1 MDLGRGVLL
10 GLIATAAAA
19 CAADTTTGTEPPADE
34 AGDADLVVEGAD
46 DKADDLN
53 GVGFRIR
60 WNGRVGYSDEPDR
73 TLWRDSTRVV
83 SIADGVIELEATSYP
98 YFEGPHGIGGIRLPR
113 STWVPRADASSEEII
128 AEAVD
133 AAVFGR
139 VLGEGD
145 GDLELREVGV
155 VAYVKIDGSDRHI
168 LRCESAVRT
177 QNYWQSL
184 SIDYDSGVVRAGDED
199 DGRVYSFEEC
209 GLPSDARLDF
219 VIYALPIRWRQ
230 LVPGELYAF
239 EMLVD
244 QR

>member
-1 MDLGRGVLL
+1 M
-10 GLIATAAAA
+10 
-19 CAADTTTGTEPPADE
+19 TGGEALADE
-34 AGDADLVVEGAD
+34 APNADLVVEGAD
-46 DKADDLN
+46 EKADDLN

-98 YFEGPHGIGGIRLPR
+98 YFEGPHGVGGIRLPR

-133 AAVFGR
+133 AAVTGR
-139 VLGEGD
+139 VLGLGEGD
-145 GDLELREVGV
+145 VELREVGV
-155 VAYVKIDGSDRHI
+155 VAYVKVDGGDRHI
-168 LRCESAVRT
+168 LRCESEART
-177 QNYWQSL
+177 QNYWRSL
-184 SIDYDSGVVRAGDED
+184 SIDYDSEIVRAGHDD

-209 GLPSDARLDF
+209 GLPGDARLDF

-230 LVPGELYAF
+230 LDPGQVYGF